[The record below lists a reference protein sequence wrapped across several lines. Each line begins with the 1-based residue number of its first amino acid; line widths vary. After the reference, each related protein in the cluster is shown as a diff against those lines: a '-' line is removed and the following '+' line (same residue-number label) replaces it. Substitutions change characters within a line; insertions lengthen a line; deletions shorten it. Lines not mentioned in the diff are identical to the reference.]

1 LLFSVITEI
10 LPVIFYL
17 LYSKRI
23 NDKSLRV
30 ILFLLIANLASD
42 LYGVYSI
49 ISQVNRGQ
57 NFVSF
62 NIFILVETLSLYL
75 YFYQILSNTSIR
87 KAVFF
92 TSIVFLL
99 YWLFRFIAAGDH
111 LYLYNS
117 ATFEYISVLILAIYF
132 YYSQIIKVDAVF
144 IYRQPKFCVI
154 SAYLIYI
161 AGTFFLLLYLPTLD
175 VSVRQEYYNILNSLF
190 TIIRTILLSIAMFM
204 KTGNPSRQKFKLT

>member
-30 ILFLLIANLASD
+30 ILFLLLANLASD

-49 ISQVNRGQ
+49 FSHVNRGQ

-62 NIFILVETLSLYL
+62 NIFILVETLCLYF
-75 YFYQILSNTSIR
+75 YFYQILFSRSIR
-87 KAVFF
+87 KAILF
-92 TSIVFLL
+92 TGIVFLL
-99 YWLFRFIAAGDH
+99 YWLFRFIGIGAQV
-111 LYLYNS
+111 YLYNS

-144 IYRQPKFCVI
+144 IYRQPKFWVI

-175 VSVRQEYYNILNSLF
+175 VTVRQEYYNILNSLF

-204 KTGNPSRQKFKLT
+204 KTEHLSRQKFKLT